1 MDGMEVTLKVHG
13 MTCGHCE
20 RAVAELAAE
29 IDGVRS
35 AAASASESTLQVT
48 FEGGD
53 EVINSVLQNI
63 NSTNLY
69 KASKS

>member
-1 MDGMEVTLKVHG
+1 MYGMEATLKVQG

-29 IDGVRS
+29 VDGVRS
-35 AAASASESTLQVT
+35 AAASAAGSTLQVT

-53 EVINSVLQNI
+53 EVIDSIVQNI
-63 NSTNLY
+63 NSTNIY

>member
-29 IDGVRS
+29 IDGVMS
-35 AAASASESTLQVT
+35 AAASASGSSLQVI
-48 FEGGD
+48 FEGGE
-53 EVINSVLQNI
+53 EVIDSILQNI
-63 NSTNLY
+63 NSTNIY
-69 KASKS
+69 KASKP